1 MVKIHYFYD
10 PMCGWC
16 YGATS
21 LIEVINDAVNFE
33 LVYHPGGMIHR
44 QVITP
49 SFRQHILTADK
60 EIEKQSGEPFGE
72 DYKARVSSNE
82 DLIFD
87 SYLATCAILV
97 AEEMGVNA
105 FTMLKAIQAAHY
117 QQGMQVEVMD
127 TLKGLALQQGLEET
141 VWEQKMWQYESKVA
155 TVIQDTRKLM
165 NKFQV
170 NGFPT
175 LLAEVKDKWFL
186 LPHGEYSKKPL
197 EWKNFLKA
205 LF

>member
-21 LIEVINDAVNFE
+21 LIEVVHDAEDFE
-33 LVYHPGGMIHR
+33 LVYHPGGMINR
-44 QVITP
+44 QVIAP

-60 EIEKQSGEPFGE
+60 AIETQSGEAFGE
-72 DYKARVSSNE
+72 DYKARVASNE
-82 DLIFD
+82 ELTFD
-87 SYLATCAILV
+87 SYLATRAILV
-97 AEEMGVNA
+97 AEKMGVNT

-117 QQGMQVEVMD
+117 QHGMQVEVMD
-127 TLKGLALQQGLEET
+127 TLKGLALQLGLEET
-141 VWEQKMWQYESKVA
+141 VWEQKMRQYESKVV
-155 TVIQDTRKLM
+155 TVIQNTRKLM
-165 NKFQV
+165 KKFQV

-175 LLAEVKDKWFL
+175 LLAEVNDKWFL
-186 LPHGEYSKKPL
+186 LPHGEYSQKPL